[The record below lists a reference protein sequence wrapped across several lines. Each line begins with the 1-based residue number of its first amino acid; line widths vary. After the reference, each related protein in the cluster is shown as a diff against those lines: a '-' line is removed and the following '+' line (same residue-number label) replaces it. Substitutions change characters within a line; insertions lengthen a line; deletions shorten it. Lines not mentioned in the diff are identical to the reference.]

1 MKMRS
6 KIITFL
12 TLIIL
17 PIIIGLAYNSITPF
31 GLNIFHTNKKHFESS
46 SILFNGINTT
56 KVNSD
61 IFSLIS
67 KDVWKLND
75 RHIIVF
81 IDARDPW
88 EYSKKRI
95 ANSINI
101 PQFSFDINDPKLLA
115 LNKENLFVIYCSS
128 EDCDLSF
135 LLAKE
140 LKRAKFKNLA
150 IMKDGIEGWKNNGLP
165 MEGCEP

>member
-1 MKMRS
+1 MRS

-46 SILFNGINTT
+46 SLLFHGINAT

-101 PQFSFDINDPKLLA
+101 PQFSFDLNDPKLLA
-115 LNKENLFVIYCSS
+115 LNKENLFVIY
-128 EDCDLSF
+128 
-135 LLAKE
+135 
-140 LKRAKFKNLA
+140 
-150 IMKDGIEGWKNNGLP
+150 
-165 MEGCEP
+165 